1 MFFFLP
7 LILKRALFRHLYV
20 EEEFLEELS
29 SELDFNCNYDAEIF
43 ILADYFPII
52 ESVLF
57 KLLSAG
63 KKLDLIIYSNRQ
75 HRSIQ
80 LTHALIRF
88 ISQGGQVH
96 WTGDLDGEVCN
107 FAILDKTYLISEMTI
122 IEEDSSERIVSNAR
136 KKFREIK
143 KQSDIFQFS
152 PQKIELNFFVEK
164 EFVRKGEANQIRW
177 DAVNADFVVID
188 PWIGVT
194 ETKGFFPLKLEE
206 DTLVKITASNSSE
219 RITKSLFIKVIPGET
234 VDFEVSVFE
243 EDIEEFMPIQSP
255 VEFPGSYAVS
265 RGQRIRIRWNGG
277 SHGRLFS
284 QQLGNLKL
292 QDVFE
297 TEIFE
302 DRQFDFEYRD
312 IFEKATYTLRFFTIE
327 KYLDKDEK
335 PELALIGVLWK
346 AIITMFIKRA

>member
-1 MFFFLP
+1 
-7 LILKRALFRHLYV
+7 LFRHLYV

-29 SELDFNCNYDAEIF
+29 SELDFTCNYDAEIF

-52 ESVLF
+52 ESGLF

-63 KKLDLIIYSNRQ
+63 KKLDLIISSNGQ
-75 HRSIQ
+75 QRSIQ

-96 WTGDLDGEVCN
+96 WTRDLDEEVCS
-107 FAILDKTYLISEMTI
+107 FAILDKTYLISQMSN
-122 IEEDSSERIVSNAR
+122 IEEDSSEKIVSNAR

-143 KQSDIFQFS
+143 KQAEIFQFS

-164 EFVRKGEANQIRW
+164 EFVRKGEANQISW
-177 DAVNADFVVID
+177 EATNADFVVIE
-188 PWIGVT
+188 PWIGIT
-194 ETKGFFPLKLEE
+194 ENRGFFPLKLEE

-219 RITKSLFIKVIPGET
+219 KITKSLFIKVIPGET

-243 EDIEEFMPIQSP
+243 EDIEEYMPIQSP
-255 VEFPGSYAVS
+255 GEFPGSYAVS
-265 RGQRIRIRWNGG
+265 RGQRVRIRWNAG

-312 IFEKATYTLRFFTIE
+312 IFEQATFILRFFTIE
-327 KYLDKDEK
+327 KYLDKDVK
-335 PELALIGVLWK
+335 PEIALMGGLWK